1 MRKRQTEAE
10 MKHWLPIQIAVITIS
25 ALKLCNNL
33 YSIALLRWGDKKKK
47 ENKCLSAV
55 FLN

>member
-25 ALKLCNNL
+25 TLKLCNNL
-33 YSIALLRWGDKKKK
+33 YGFALLRWGGVKKKK
-47 ENKCLSAV
+47 ERK
-55 FLN
+55 

>member
-25 ALKLCNNL
+25 TLKLCNNL
-33 YSIALLRWGDKKKK
+33 YSIALLRWGGKK